1 MISIS
6 KETLLGHLNY
16 SIAGNFRGGG
26 AKHSWLTNIYNHFTC
41 TAGKGS
47 HRYFIRGQSF
57 NHKNHVYF
65 TPKKLPAV
73 RCISLVVLACTHK
86 QLVFMHV
93 FCAMPPPFLTLPP
106 APIAYVK

>member
-26 AKHSWLTNIYNHFTC
+26 AKHSWLTNIYNHFAC

-47 HRYFIRGQSF
+47 HRHFIRGQSF

-73 RCISLVVLACTHK
+73 RSSSLSMYTQTDSFHACK
-86 QLVFMHV
+86 GE
-93 FCAMPPPFLTLPP
+93 
-106 APIAYVK
+106 